1 MVEEEKKP
9 FDVQAMLAELDAS
22 IDAFKAKMNTVNEQ
36 FIYNICRRTGHEQDD
51 MKKCFNAVESHIEDC
66 ADQNVN
72 MAKADKPVAAA
83 AASAAAVANAVNQR
97 KATSPKRNGNPG
109 RGKR

>member
-1 MVEEEKKP
+1 MVEEKKP

-51 MKKCFNAVESHIEDC
+51 MKKCVNAVESHIENC
-66 ADQNVN
+66 AEENVKRAN
-72 MAKADKPVAAA
+72 ADKPGAAA
-83 AASAAAVANAVNQR
+83 AAAAATTAANLR
-97 KATSPKRNGNPG
+97 KATSPKRNVNAG